1 MQRKFLTVFA
11 MAAALAPLG
20 TASLAQVAT
29 AGKTGAPVATAAPIG
44 ADDAEYRLAPGDKM
58 HIIVFGEETLTGDYV
73 LTSAGNL
80 SFPLVGNIPATDKTV
95 EQLQAAL
102 ATALADGY
110 VKNPRVSMQ
119 VISFRP
125 FYILGEVN
133 KPGEY
138 PVSTGLT
145 LQQAVAS
152 AGGYT
157 YRANTRRILVKR
169 ATETSEQAIDLRK
182 TPSVVIRAGDTIRI
196 RERHF

>member
-1 MQRKFLTVFA
+1 MQRKFLTAFA
-11 MAAALAPLG
+11 ILSVLAPIA
-20 TASLAQVAT
+20 TAGFAQVAPST
-29 AGKTGAPVATAAPIG
+29 KATSAATAPIG

-58 HIIVFGEETLTGDYV
+58 HVIVFGEETLTGDYV

-80 SFPLVGNIPATDKTV
+80 SFPLVGSIPATGKTV
-95 EQLQAAL
+95 EQLQVAL
-102 ATALADGY
+102 AAALADGY

-145 LQQAVAS
+145 LEQAVAS

-169 ATETSEQAIDLRK
+169 AAETNEKLLDLRNAG
-182 TPSVVIRAGDTIRI
+182 TIVIRAGDTIRI
-196 RERHF
+196 KERHF